1 MRRLPS
7 ARHAI
12 NTVRDR
18 RGLAIIVAS
27 RGRPRNA
34 HPNKYQPRGRIE
46 KITSLTPPPPPP
58 SSLLRLDLCSITGTF
73 SFSLSLPLCFCMR
86 FLVTGESSCAD
97 GRRFGRGVATIL
109 FIRRRKPPASPWRR
123 ECEAERSGQMART
136 KRATMEGGREGTS
149 GNSFRILYPASATRQ
164 LIHPP
169 SPCGR
174 HR

>member
-1 MRRLPS
+1 MGVPGTCTR
-7 ARHAI
+7 I
-12 NTVRDR
+12 NINR
-18 RGLAIIVAS
+18 VAES
-27 RGRPRNA
+27 
-34 HPNKYQPRGRIE
+34 K

-169 SPCGR
+169 LPLWTTSVNEDFISILGGVY
-174 HR
+174 